1 VKAARIRATCESKR
15 GDRLVLIDLDVKTL
29 VIHQLSRMTFP
40 LRFPIEIE
48 TITDQWTQLETIE
61 PEEEDSP

>member
-1 VKAARIRATCESKR
+1 MKAARIRATCQSKR

-29 VIHQLSRMTFP
+29 VIHQLSRMTFA

-48 TITDQWTQLETIE
+48 TITSEWTQRETIE
-61 PEEEDSP
+61 PEEADLE